1 MQNSNQWNTG
11 SLTFCVL
18 AEILEYWTL
27 LSKFKIME
35 SQYQWN
41 TGSFYPLCFSG
52 DPTVLESF
60 NQILNYAKFLEYWT
74 LLSKF

>member
-1 MQNSNQWNTG
+1 MQKSNQWNTG

-27 LSKFKIME
+27 LSKFLIMQT
-35 SQYQWN
+35 SNQWN
-41 TGSFYPLCFSG
+41 TGSFTFC
-52 DPTVLESF
+52 VLAE
-60 NQILNYAKFLEYWT
+60 ILEYWT